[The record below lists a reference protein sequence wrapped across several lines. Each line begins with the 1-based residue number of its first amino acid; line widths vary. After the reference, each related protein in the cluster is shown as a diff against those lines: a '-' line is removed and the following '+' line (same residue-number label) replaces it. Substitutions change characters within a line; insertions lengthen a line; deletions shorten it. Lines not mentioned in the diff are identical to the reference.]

1 VERSTKRRNSPKR
14 RASTQRR
21 TDRRRKRTVPTTFV
35 ELLGESIASV
45 GTRAAECL
53 IEVEG
58 AGGARL
64 RIRMRMST
72 PEVVNLVRDWQWQ
85 AAERR
90 GEVEA

>member
-1 VERSTKRRNSPKR
+1 
-14 RASTQRR
+14 
-21 TDRRRKRTVPTTFV
+21 VPTAFV

-45 GTRAAECL
+45 GSRAADCL

-72 PEVVNLVRDWQWQ
+72 PEVVNLVQGWQGR
-85 AAERR
+85 ADEPR
-90 GEVEA
+90 GEGKA